1 MQNIAFLLQYMALFT
16 FLLQCFGTFCYLMHF
31 YFNFYYQ
38 LEKDDIIEDLEV
50 VEQALPSLTSLTN
63 WGEIPSK
70 QQLQRRRGSKSI
82 IERKI
87 SVSSI
92 VSDDSFTIG
101 KNYCSIAIYCIL
113 LYFIAFHLSLLQF
126 IGIYCIL
133 LHVIAIKIIG
143 QKNMGLHYTKFSIYF
158 DFTTQLFM
166 SIGYIYNVE

>member
-1 MQNIAFLLQYMALFT
+1 MLLIA
-16 FLLQCFGTFCYLMHF
+16 
-31 YFNFYYQ
+31 FYYQ

-101 KNYCSIAIYCIL
+101 KNYCNL
-113 LYFIAFHLSLLQF
+113 LPGTPFAFKYWWGSV
-126 IGIYCIL
+126 Y
-133 LHVIAIKIIG
+133 
-143 QKNMGLHYTKFSIYF
+143 
-158 DFTTQLFM
+158 QL
-166 SIGYIYNVE
+166 GKGEKKK

>member
-1 MQNIAFLLQYMALFT
+1 MYTLQPTEYST
-16 FLLQCFGTFCYLMHF
+16 FR
-31 YFNFYYQ
+31 
-38 LEKDDIIEDLEV
+38 EKDDIIEDLEV

-101 KNYCSIAIYCIL
+101 KNYCN
-113 LYFIAFHLSLLQF
+113 LLQF
-126 IGIYCIL
+126 I
-133 LHVIAIKIIG
+133 VIFDVF
-143 QKNMGLHYTKFSIYF
+143 YTSHRRI
-158 DFTTQLFM
+158 
-166 SIGYIYNVE
+166 

>member
-1 MQNIAFLLQYMALFT
+1 MAHRNI
-16 FLLQCFGTFCYLMHF
+16 CCIF
-31 YFNFYYQ
+31 YFNSLKFMLLIAFYYQ

-101 KNYCSIAIYCIL
+101 KNYCN
-113 LYFIAFHLSLLQF
+113 LLQF
-126 IGIYCIL
+126 I
-133 LHVIAIKIIG
+133 A
-143 QKNMGLHYTKFSIYF
+143 IYF
-158 DFTTQLFM
+158 NF
-166 SIGYIYNVE
+166 

>member
-1 MQNIAFLLQYMALFT
+1 MAHRNI
-16 FLLQCFGTFCYLMHF
+16 CYIF
-31 YFNFYYQ
+31 YFNSLQFMLLIAFYYQ

-101 KNYCSIAIYCIL
+101 KNYCN
-113 LYFIAFHLSLLQF
+113 LLQF
-126 IGIYCIL
+126 I
-133 LHVIAIKIIG
+133 VIFDVF
-143 QKNMGLHYTKFSIYF
+143 YTSHRRI
-158 DFTTQLFM
+158 
-166 SIGYIYNVE
+166 